1 MTAAVALAFA
11 CAALAAACAYLY
23 AARRR
28 ERRDADEIGRRLEKI
43 LRSGSA
49 EKVLLRTE
57 RAELRRL
64 LLQLNRLLDRG
75 QRTAAEFS
83 RSKESSRRMISNMS
97 HDLKTPLAVL
107 LGYTEKLR
115 RGEELDAAERERT
128 VEALQAKVLSL
139 IDLMNR
145 FFDLAKM
152 DSDDYAMPKT
162 KLALNELCRRNVLEF
177 YELLESGGFEVELDI
192 PDEPLHMLGNEEA
205 LGRILRNLISN
216 AIRYGGEGK
225 ALGLTLR
232 DRGETVEIE
241 VWDRGRGIAEVHHD
255 RVFERLYTLDDSRN
269 PRFQGSGLGLS
280 ITKRLAEAMG
290 GSISLRSVP
299 YERTSFVVSFP
310 KLSF

>member
-1 MTAAVALAFA
+1 M
-11 CAALAAACAYLY
+11 AAACAYLY
-23 AARRR
+23 ASRRR
-28 ERRDADEIGRRLEKI
+28 ERRDADEIGCKLEAI

-49 EKVLLRTE
+49 EKALLRTE

-64 LLQLNRLLDRG
+64 LLQINRLLDRG
-75 QRTAAEFS
+75 QRTAADFS
-83 RSKESSRRMISNMS
+83 RAKESSRKMISNMS

-107 LGYTEKLR
+107 LGYAEKLQ
-115 RGEELDAAERERT
+115 RGEELDAPERERT
-128 VEALQAKVLSL
+128 VSALHAKILSL

-152 DSDDYAMPKT
+152 DSDDYAMPKA
-162 KLALNELCRRNVLEF
+162 KLALNEICRRNVLEF
-177 YELLESGGFEVELDI
+177 YELLESGGFEVELDL

-225 ALGLTLR
+225 KLGLTLR
-232 DRGETVEIE
+232 DGGETVEIE
-241 VWDRGRGIAEVHHD
+241 VWDRGRGIDEIHHD

-280 ITKRLAEAMG
+280 ITKRLTEAMG